1 MNKRERIIDIKAL
14 CRCTLEK
21 WRILLL
27 VGVLCAAAM
36 GGKEGY
42 KQDRAYQR
50 VLAAEAAEAAEAAN
64 TKAPASQ
71 KDQELNLISSRIE
84 EKNQYFTESI
94 LGKIDPANEGIAT
107 ADLIISARPS
117 NVARQAA
124 AAGAEPTAAAAAQA
138 ETGEGIAEEAESAPA
153 QTAAAD
159 EEGEYNYIR
168 SREFNILTFYQNAAL
183 YRSDLTEAAASLGT
197 KPQLLRELIT
207 VTDSN
212 KSDSMIT
219 IKVIYPTE
227 EGARLILDSI
237 LSQVEALHA
246 EAQELYGAHT
256 FAITDEVSATIVDT
270 AMYKWV
276 NNRAQEIVALINSRK
291 TLDKNLASGTT
302 TVKSVAKVSKRSA
315 VEASVKRGLVGLAAG
330 LFGSLALV
338 ALYLVLAGI
347 VLSGRELN
355 RQYSLQR
362 IACIPGRKFGSLKGP
377 DKWVASIDS
386 SYYNHPNRTICIQV
400 ANANMQTILG
410 PSAADAQIAL
420 VGDLPDEYLEKAA
433 AEFTKA
439 AKSGNSRIRY
449 FAIPCGSQ
457 TPEGIE
463 AIRNCDAA
471 VLIAK
476 AGRST
481 YKGVGDVLD
490 TAALLGR
497 DVAGSIVFM

>member
-42 KQDRAYQR
+42 KQYRAYQR
-50 VLAAEAAEAAEAAN
+50 GLEAEAAEAAEAAN

-256 FAITDEVSATIVDT
+256 FAYAKALPHSRT
-270 AMYKWV
+270 YK
-276 NNRAQEIVALINSRK
+276 
-291 TLDKNLASGTT
+291 
-302 TVKSVAKVSKRSA
+302 
-315 VEASVKRGLVGLAAG
+315 
-330 LFGSLALV
+330 
-338 ALYLVLAGI
+338 
-347 VLSGRELN
+347 
-355 RQYSLQR
+355 
-362 IACIPGRKFGSLKGP
+362 
-377 DKWVASIDS
+377 
-386 SYYNHPNRTICIQV
+386 
-400 ANANMQTILG
+400 
-410 PSAADAQIAL
+410 
-420 VGDLPDEYLEKAA
+420 LPDDKVRCRAN
-433 AEFTKA
+433 
-439 AKSGNSRIRY
+439 SGL
-449 FAIPCGSQ
+449 P
-457 TPEGIE
+457 
-463 AIRNCDAA
+463 
-471 VLIAK
+471 
-476 AGRST
+476 
-481 YKGVGDVLD
+481 
-490 TAALLGR
+490 
-497 DVAGSIVFM
+497 